1 MRSPAWRVPQ
11 GGLTGVRLEG
21 GELVELDAVVVAPR
35 MVAASPVLDSLG
47 LRAEDHPSGM
57 GQQYPSE
64 PMGRTSVPGV
74 WVAGNVADVGAQ
86 VQGAAAAGTMA
97 GAAIN
102 ADLIE
107 ADLAARAVL
116 AYSETEE

>member
-1 MRSPAWRVPQ
+1 
-11 GGLTGVRLEG
+11 
-21 GELVELDAVVVAPR
+21 
-35 MVAASPVLDSLG
+35 
-47 LRAEDHPSGM
+47 
-57 GQQYPSE
+57 
-64 PMGRTSVPGV
+64 MGRTTVPGL

-107 ADLAARAVL
+107 ADLAVRL
-116 AYSETEE
+116 YSETEE